1 MKQTEREREKT
12 YFISNLLI
20 YTLDYIYITFSYN
33 NVLFLN
39 ILFRYNTLLTQE
51 KILLINGIIF
61 RVFLGPDKH
70 LQVCKRPVAVWSV
83 IGKDHL
89 SSHQG
94 SYMLG
99 QQMSPK

>member
-1 MKQTEREREKT
+1 MRERET
-12 YFISNLLI
+12 YFISTLLI
-20 YTLDYIYITFSYN
+20 YILDYTYITFSYK

-51 KILLINGIIF
+51 KNIVNNGTIF

-83 IGKDHL
+83 ISKDYL

-94 SYMLG
+94 SYML
-99 QQMSPK
+99 